1 MKLLVATRNRKKLEE
16 LSRLLEGAGV
26 EGVELLS
33 IDDVDAYP
41 ERPEDGR
48 TFEDNALIKAHDGA
62 DATGLPCLADDSG
75 LSVDEL
81 NGMPGVL
88 SARWS
93 GGHGD
98 DAANNELLLGQL
110 RDIPD
115 NRRGAS
121 FVSSVVM
128 VVPGAG
134 EVGDGVAPDS
144 GDGDLV
150 LSFHGEWRG
159 RVLTAPRGDGG
170 FGYDPLFVPREED
183 TRVKAGRDLD
193 TAGDHPRTAAELPP
207 EEKDAISHRGR
218 ALRQLVPA
226 LADLAKTLP

>member
-1 MKLLVATRNRKKLEE
+1 MKLLVATRNTKKLEE
-16 LSRLLEGAGV
+16 LARMLEGAGV
-26 EGVELLS
+26 EGVELLG
-33 IDDVDAYP
+33 IDDVDDYP

-75 LSVDEL
+75 LAVDEL

-93 GGHGD
+93 GGQGD
-98 DAANNELLLGQL
+98 DEANNELLLRQL

-115 NRRGAS
+115 ERRGAA
-121 FVSSVVM
+121 FVSAVAL
-128 VVPGAG
+128 VVPGAA

-150 LSFHGEWRG
+150 RTYHGEWRG
-159 RVLTAPRGDGG
+159 RVIREGRGGGG
-170 FGYDPLFVPREED
+170 FGYDPLFIPREED
-183 TRVKAGRDLD
+183 SRVRAGRDPELG
-193 TAGDHPRTAAELPP
+193 TEPRTAAELTAD
-207 EEKDAISHRGR
+207 EKDAVSHRGR
-218 ALRQLVPA
+218 ALRQLVPELGRLLERA
-226 LADLAKTLP
+226 RQ

>member
-1 MKLLVATRNRKKLEE
+1 MKLLVATRNTKKLEE
-16 LSRLLEGAGV
+16 LARMLEGAGV

-33 IDDVDAYP
+33 IDDVDDYP

-62 DATGLPCLADDSG
+62 AATGLPCIADDSG

-93 GGHGD
+93 GGQGD
-98 DAANNELLLGQL
+98 DDANNELLLRQL

-115 NRRGAS
+115 DRRGAA
-121 FVSSVVM
+121 FVSAVAL
-128 VVPGAG
+128 VVPGGAD
-134 EVGDGVAPDS
+134 VGDGVAPDS

-150 LSFHGEWRG
+150 RTYHGEWRG
-159 RVLTAPRGDGG
+159 RVIREKRGGGG
-170 FGYDPLFVPREED
+170 FGYDPLFIPREED
-183 TRVKAGRDLD
+183 SRVRSGRDPELGEE
-193 TAGDHPRTAAELPP
+193 ARTAAELTPD
-207 EEKDAISHRGR
+207 EKDAISHRGR
-218 ALRQLVPA
+218 ALRQLVPELGRLLK
-226 LADLAKTLP
+226 LARN